1 MLYRSLRKVGRAGLA
16 QSVERQALNL
26 MVEGPSPSFGDDFD
40 WNHVCGVL
48 HQSRGTVSP
57 TGRSVTR
64 EPLHYGQTSLS
75 RHSGNC
81 RREHSYLVGHEGDGG
96 AKRANI
102 DVPTL
107 WQLQP
112 WGLVSRM
119 PLVSRMALAITTP
132 RKCRCPSA
140 LAIAPDST
148 RMALAITT
156 DSTHNIILRRPGRTL
171 WLSLTISRSLHGT
184 DVVTAV
190 TTVGHIITVVCY
202 QTHYRYI
209 GIQKQYRQMVADD
222 DS

>member
-1 MLYRSLRKVGRAGLA
+1 MWIFI
-16 QSVERQALNL
+16 SVLL
-26 MVEGPSPSFGDDFD
+26 S
-40 WNHVCGVL
+40 
-48 HQSRGTVSP
+48 HQSQKMIQWLNWETKIYTFARY
-57 TGRSVTR
+57 RC
-64 EPLHYGQTSLS
+64 H
-75 RHSGNC
+75 
-81 RREHSYLVGHEGDGG
+81 
-96 AKRANI
+96 
-102 DVPTL
+102 
-107 WQLQP
+107 QP
-112 WGLVSRM
+112 V
-119 PLVSRMALAITTP
+119 AITTP